1 MATREHTETPTDSFN
16 GMDLELHKDKIRGI
30 RSALVIGL
38 TAYGE
43 IERLCSAAEIARIG
57 KMQIPDGL
65 EPIHPSGDAG
75 TVGDFADAFSY
86 LQMLEDMPLTR

>member
-1 MATREHTETPTDSFN
+1 MATREHTETQTNSHN
-16 GMDLELHKDKIRGI
+16 GMDRQLHQDKIRRI

-57 KMQIPDGL
+57 KKQIPDGL
-65 EPIHPSGDAG
+65 VPIHPSGEAG
-75 TVGDFADAFSY
+75 TVGDFADAFSF